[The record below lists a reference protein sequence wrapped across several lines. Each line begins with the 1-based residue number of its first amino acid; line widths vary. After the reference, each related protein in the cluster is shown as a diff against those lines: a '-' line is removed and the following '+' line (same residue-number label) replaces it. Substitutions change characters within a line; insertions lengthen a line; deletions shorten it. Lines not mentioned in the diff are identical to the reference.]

1 MIFAP
6 SKRLLGASE
15 MVPTIIHADEASFHN
30 LRASPAPEDNND
42 AAYIQADSGMEG
54 MLPIENLPHNLRD
67 GSVSIDTI
75 RINAKLEDC
84 DSHAGVAR
92 ALHTKTNL
100 SPEMSSNSYQLEA
113 TSSIKVD
120 KNVEVERVSGCTLEI
135 QEIFSGAT
143 CISQSVSVPV
153 EPFDPIRLYVSDK
166 EPAANNVVAELTVD
180 SFGVAGRYDTVS
192 LEASLKSLQSDLKE
206 GGSVPPSPIRGLI
219 QELPSPN
226 LPMKQHNRLDSHNE
240 ECANF
245 SFELENKFGNV
256 SSGNTFKK
264 TSTLGTEDESESV
277 KSTIDDKSKHSDQEE
292 KLLASSSESHIM
304 SSDMTKDQVVSSNFV
319 LPCTEKKL
327 RFSRKTL
334 IVLDLNGLLADIN
347 RGYCN
352 AHTAHKRVGGKSV
365 FKRPFCDDFLK
376 FCFERFSVGVWSS
389 RRRYNMDPVVDY
401 LMGDLKHKLLFCWKS
416 KSRRRRQPSSSA
428 AADQGKATEE
438 EEKEHEE
445 GEQGARPGLTD
456 KMAEEPATP
465 LVGSAPP
472 SAPSPPMDQSEVEL
486 EVKFLQALEFYHP
499 AQLLGVHR
507 HFVLYGMIEY
517 LQRSSDKKFK
527 AEDVL
532 QLLDRFYNL
541 EAMKP
546 DDEDVEALEEEDEFS
561 LPESFFSYRVRN
573 RKHKRK

>member
-401 LMGDLKHKLLFCWKS
+401 LMGDLKHKLLFCWDQSKCTDTGRVTIDNIHKPLLLKELSKLWNKDEPDLPWEKGEYSASNTLLIDDSPYKAICNPPHTAIFPDSYSFTNKDDNSLGPEGDLRLYLEGLAMADDVRVHVRANPFGQKS
-416 KSRRRRQPSSSA
+416 ITDSNPSWKFYCQIIDKIQKSSSS
-428 AADQGKATEE
+428 QTTLS
-438 EEKEHEE
+438 H
-445 GEQGARPGLTD
+445 
-456 KMAEEPATP
+456 
-465 LVGSAPP
+465 
-472 SAPSPPMDQSEVEL
+472 
-486 EVKFLQALEFYHP
+486 
-499 AQLLGVHR
+499 QLKNT
-507 HFVLYGMIEY
+507 
-517 LQRSSDKKFK
+517 QCTTN
-527 AEDVL
+527 
-532 QLLDRFYNL
+532 Q
-541 EAMKP
+541 
-546 DDEDVEALEEEDEFS
+546 
-561 LPESFFSYRVRN
+561 
-573 RKHKRK
+573 